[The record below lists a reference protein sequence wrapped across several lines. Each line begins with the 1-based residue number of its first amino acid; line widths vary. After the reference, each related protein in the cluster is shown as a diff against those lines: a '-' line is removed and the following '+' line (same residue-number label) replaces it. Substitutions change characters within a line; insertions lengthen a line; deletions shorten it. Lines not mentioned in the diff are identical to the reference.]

1 MKPNDVILHT
11 VTKIAVMI
19 IFTFSIY
26 LFYGGHHNPG
36 GGFIGGLSVASGIT
50 LLLLAFDIETI
61 RKNIPFDFKNVAAIG
76 VLIAIFTGMGG
87 MLFGQPFLTQTFGY
101 FDLPI
106 FGKTEL
112 ATATIFDT
120 GVALAVIGTA
130 VTIILTISDDRS

>member
-11 VTKIAVMI
+11 VTKVAVII

-50 LLLLAFDIETI
+50 LLFLAFDIETI

-87 MLFGQPFLTQTFGY
+87 LFFGQPFLTQTFGY

>member
-11 VTKIAVMI
+11 VTKVAVMI

-36 GGFIGGLSVASGIT
+36 GGFIGGLSAASGIT

-87 MLFGQPFLTQTFGY
+87 LFFGHPFLTQTFGY

-112 ATATIFDT
+112 ATATIFDI